1 MFADTEACIAH
12 DRTARDWIP
21 SSSVSLHMLVELLD
35 AVELSNLLL
44 VILAGCVVFLA
55 ILVIRLQKQYG
66 ELLAQTQTGSPL
78 PSPRVVTRAVSL
90 ERCNETIEEEVKD
103 STVSTGSGNDVG
115 ERAAMYAPSETVV
128 DASMPRRD
136 KPVAGVNSPS
146 AILEQVKEVESNK
159 VTVPDD
165 FYVQLLKKE
174 VISPPMEDYHQHRPP
189 TASEPLN
196 PGLTKVN
203 TLEYASSP
211 MDDPTPL
218 SVEKLLASLPPLD
231 GSWQA
236 VLATPDH
243 AHLRER
249 TPPHSMED
257 LPPHT
262 RGHALRKG
270 GHSPSSPAT
279 PPPLSSR
286 HSHWH
291 SHSHLHS
298 HSDSPPSL
306 SPPAHGSEENGG
318 EEGSFSALSTTL
330 TLTAFE
336 NRLSAKKEERHQ
348 KQQELQELREAFQ
361 ASALSQ
367 ARRGYH
373 ALLQKESA
381 VKEEKRER
389 VRSSYGYASPT
400 ASSRANALSVSPT
413 GHRAGSPQRESL
425 HSKKRRA
432 NHPLHTP
439 KQSIHQPRST
449 KTPTSNYSE
458 RYRRQA

>member
-12 DRTARDWIP
+12 ECTARDWIP
-21 SSSVSLHMLVELLD
+21 SSSVSVHMLVELLD

-66 ELLAQTQTGSPL
+66 ELLAQTQTGSPV
-78 PSPRVVTRAVSL
+78 PSPPRVVTRAVSL
-90 ERCNETIEEEVKD
+90 ERCNETIEEVKD

-257 LPPHT
+257 LPPHM

-270 GHSPSSPAT
+270 GQSLSSPVT
-279 PPPLSSR
+279 PPLQPSR
-286 HSHWH
+286 HSDSHAH
-291 SHSHLHS
+291 SHS
-298 HSDSPPSL
+298 HSDSPPLL
-306 SPPAHGSEENGG
+306 SPPAHESEENRE

-348 KQQELQELREAFQ
+348 KQQELLELREAFQ

-425 HSKKRRA
+425 YSKKRRA

-439 KQSIHQPRST
+439 KQSIHQSRST
-449 KTPTSNYSE
+449 KTPTSSYSE
-458 RYRRQA
+458 RYRRQAG